1 MTSTEFQVQGIP
13 VSDLAREFGTPLYV
27 YDADALRDVYQ
38 QLRELMHPAVD
49 IFLSLKAN
57 PNVSICS
64 YLGSLGAGA
73 EVSSMAEL
81 KTVQWAGIPPRNTI
95 FLGPGKNASELQ
107 ACVKAGLHAIV
118 CESLEEVRLLDEIA
132 EKVRGDKVPVVLRIN
147 PDFYTKGSGLAMSGK
162 PRQFG
167 IDIKLL
173 RQSAGQVL
181 NGLRRVSVQGV
192 HVYMGTRFLHH
203 QDLVHNTQ
211 QILAMADRLAQE
223 LGFPLET
230 VDFGGGF
237 GVAYFDNEKDLDVAT
252 LTAGINDV
260 VEPFTESY
268 PDCRLINELGRFL
281 TARCGT
287 YVARVLYVKE
297 SMGEQFVV
305 ADGGMNHHMG
315 AVGLGSY
322 VKRNYPIRSLS
333 RYHEV
338 PITKYTITGPL
349 CTPDDV
355 IGKRV
360 ALPRVEPGDLL
371 GVERSGA
378 YGPTGSPVYFSS
390 YGFPAEVLV
399 HKGVPHLARER
410 DSWENLLSKQRLVD
424 FTT

>member
-1 MTSTEFQVQGIP
+1 MTTTEFQVQGIP
-13 VSDLAREFGTPLYV
+13 VSELAREFGTPLYV
-27 YDADALRDVYQ
+27 YDADSLRGVYQ
-38 QLRELMHPAVD
+38 QLRELMHPSVD
-49 IFLSLKAN
+49 IFFSLKAN

-64 YLGSLGAGA
+64 YFGSLGTGA

-81 KTVQWAGIPPRNTI
+81 KTVQWAGIAPQKTI
-95 FLGPGKNASELQ
+95 FLGPGKNASELH
-107 ACVKAGLHAIV
+107 ACVEAGLRAIV

-132 EKVRGDKVPVVLRIN
+132 EKLGRDEVPVILRIN

-181 NGLRRVSVQGV
+181 NRLRRVRVQGV
-192 HVYMGTRFLHH
+192 HVYMGTRFLQHE
-203 QDLVHNTQ
+203 DLIHNTQ
-211 QILAMADRLAQE
+211 QILTMADQLAQE
-223 LGFPLET
+223 LGFPLKT

-237 GVAYFDNEKDLDVAT
+237 GVAYFDNEKDLDVAA
-252 LTAGINDV
+252 LTAGINEV
-260 VEPFTESY
+260 VGPFTESY

-287 YVARVLYVKE
+287 YMARVLYVKE
-297 SMGEQFVV
+297 SMDEQFAVT
-305 ADGGMNHHMG
+305 DGGMNHHMG
-315 AVGLGSY
+315 AVGLGGY

-333 RYHEV
+333 RYHEL
-338 PITKYTITGPL
+338 PIAKYSITGPL

-360 ALPRVEPGDLL
+360 GLPRVEPGDLL

-390 YGFPAEVLV
+390 YGFPAEVLI
-399 HKGVPHLARER
+399 HEGVAHLVRER
-410 DSWENLLSKQRLVD
+410 DSWENLLSKQRLID